1 MSRFVALLGGHPAMR
16 HALLAAAL
24 IVAPPLPADARTAT
38 AAVSIPEPLAAD
50 AAQAVLERGGNAVD
64 AAVATAFA
72 LAVTL
77 PDAGNIGGGGF
88 MTLYMDGEAR
98 FLDYR
103 EVAPGAADRDM
114 YLDGQ
119 GEPVAEA
126 SLVGHRASGVPGT
139 VAGLWAAHRRHGEL
153 PWAELL
159 TPAIRLAR
167 DGFAAPDWFVAEIRA
182 KEEELSGRTNFS
194 EHYGDAASGV
204 LFRQTTLAATLE
216 RIARDG
222 ADGFYRGETA
232 RLIVAEMRR
241 GNGLIT
247 AADLEA
253 YAPVWR
259 EPLLADWRDY
269 RIVTAPP
276 PSSGGFAI
284 IQYLAM
290 KDVLADAFAN
300 APHNSAQFVHL
311 KAEIEK
317 RIFADRAS
325 LFGDPAFVD
334 VPMER
339 LLDPAYLRQR
349 AAEVRRDGPS
359 PTPSVKALPEPMHT
373 THFSILDGDGN
384 AVSNTYTLNTS
395 FGSGVVVDGA
405 GFLLNN
411 EMDDFSIAPGIPN
424 YYGVVGDEAN
434 AIAPGKR
441 MLSSMAPTLL
451 LDDAG
456 PALVVGAMGGSTI
469 FTTVYQMISNVLDYG
484 MTVTGAQLAPR
495 VHHQLLPEQ
504 LITYSPATPLAPATI
519 SDLRGMGYR
528 VEPHFFEFGN
538 VQLIHVGGNG
548 RITAAADP
556 RFAGVGRVFT
566 VNTPAAGVSPA
577 AAAR

>member
-1 MSRFVALLGGHPAMR
+1 MSRMFTFLTDGTAMR
-16 HALLAAAL
+16 HVLLAAAL
-24 IVAPPLPADARTAT
+24 ILAPPLQADARAAT
-38 AAVSIPEPLAAD
+38 AAISIPEPLAAD

-64 AAVATAFA
+64 AAVATAFV

-103 EVAPGAADRDM
+103 EVAPRAADRDM
-114 YLDGQ
+114 YLDEK
-119 GEPVAEA
+119 GEPVAGA

-139 VAGLWAAHRRHGEL
+139 VAGLWAVHQRHGQL

-159 TPAIRLAR
+159 APAIRLAR

-182 KEEELSGRTNFS
+182 KEEELGGRTNFS
-194 EHYGDAASGV
+194 EHYGAAATGV

-232 RLIVAEMRR
+232 RLIVAEMQR

-259 EPLLADWRDY
+259 EPLQADWRDY

-290 KDVLADAFAN
+290 KDLLADAFAE

-349 AAEVRRDGPS
+349 AAGIDRDSPS
-359 PTPSVKALPEPMHT
+359 PTSSVKALPEPMHT
-373 THFSILDGDGN
+373 THFSILDGEGN
-384 AVSNTYTLNTS
+384 AVSKTYTLNTN

-411 EMDDFSIAPGIPN
+411 EMDDFSVAPGVPN

-441 MLSSMAPTLL
+441 MLSSMTPTIL
-451 LDDAG
+451 LDDDG
-456 PALVVGAMGGSTI
+456 VALVVGAMGGSTI
-469 FTTVYQMISNVLDYG
+469 FTTVYQTISNVLDYG
-484 MTVTGAQLAPR
+484 MTVTLAQAAPR
-495 VHHQLLPEQ
+495 VHHQLIPEQ
-504 LITYSPATPLAPATI
+504 LITYSPATPLAQATI
-519 SDLRGMGYR
+519 SDLRSMGYR

-538 VQLIHVGGNG
+538 VQLIHADRSG
-548 RITAAADP
+548 RVTAAADP

-566 VNTPAAGVSPA
+566 VNTATSGVLLPAS
-577 AAAR
+577 AR